1 MDEAEIVSAVLSNR
15 VARRRAFL
23 SSLKQRSTMLPRAWM
38 ALMRAG
44 YRVFGTSRQAKPGE
58 TRPGLMLDTAVDIHV
73 LQSRAP
79 PEPDSNHVRL
89 A

>member
-1 MDEAEIVSAVLSNR
+1 
-15 VARRRAFL
+15 
-23 SSLKQRSTMLPRAWM
+23 M